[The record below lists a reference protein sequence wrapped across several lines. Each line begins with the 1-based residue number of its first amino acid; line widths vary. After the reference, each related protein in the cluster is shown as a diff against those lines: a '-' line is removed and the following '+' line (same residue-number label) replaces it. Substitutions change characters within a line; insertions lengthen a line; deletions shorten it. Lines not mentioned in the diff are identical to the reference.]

1 MASVLIFAGGT
12 GSRMGNTSA
21 PKQFLDYGGKP
32 LIIHTIEHFQMHEG
46 ISRIVVVV
54 PTGWIDKFWLM
65 VSRFGLTKVVA
76 VVPGGTTGQES
87 IYFGLKALAEGDF
100 TPDEVVLVHDGVRPL
115 INHRIIE
122 ECIDMAAKTG
132 GAVTVYPAVETIV
145 SSENGK
151 NIEEIY
157 QRDKLYT
164 AQAPQA
170 FKLLD
175 LLSAHEQA
183 RSESLAEFIDSCSM
197 MLALKGVKSSF
208 VIGSRAN
215 IKVTTPEDYYMSSAL
230 LQLERM
236 HEVEGL

>member
-1 MASVLIFAGGT
+1 MGT
-12 GSRMGNTSA
+12 TSA

-32 LIIHTIEHFQMHEG
+32 LIIHTIEHFQSNDS

-54 PTGWIDKFWLM
+54 PDGWIDKFLVM
-65 VSRFGLTKVVA
+65 VSRFGLTKVA
-76 VVPGGTTGQES
+76 SVVKGGSTGQES
-87 IYFGLKALAEGDF
+87 IYLGLKKLSEDCP

-115 INHRIIE
+115 INDRIID
-122 ECIDMAAKTG
+122 ECTQVAAETG

-145 SSENGK
+145 SSANGK
-151 NIEEIY
+151 NIEDIY
-157 QRDKLYT
+157 PREKLYT

-175 LLSAHEQA
+175 LLSAHEEA
-183 RSESLAEFIDSCSM
+183 RASGASEFVDSCSM
-197 MLALKGVKSSF
+197 MLELKGIKATF